1 MYYISKWILKLIGW
15 KVVGEIP
22 ADIKKCVVISA
33 PHTSNLDFFI
43 GRLAYFSIR
52 LKVKILIKRE
62 MFFFPTGGL
71 LKRFGGIPVDRSKRN
86 DAVENVAKL
95 FAQYDSLYITIA
107 PEGTRKLN
115 RHWKKGFYYI
125 ALAAKVPI
133 ALGFID
139 YKVKEIGI
147 GKFITPSGNYEED
160 LKIIE
165 DFYRGIGA
173 KHPEL
178 FNLS

>member
-1 MYYISKWILKLIGW
+1 
-15 KVVGEIP
+15 
-22 ADIKKCVVISA
+22 
-33 PHTSNLDFFI
+33 
-43 GRLAYFSIR
+43 
-52 LKVKILIKRE
+52 

-71 LKRFGGIPVDRSKRN
+71 LKSFGGIPVDRSKRN

-95 FAQYDSLYITIA
+95 FEQYDSLYITIA

-115 RHWKKGFYYI
+115 HHWKKGYYYI
-125 ALAAKVPI
+125 AYKAEVPI

-147 GKFITPSGNYEED
+147 GKFFTPSGNYEED
-160 LKIIE
+160 FKMIE
-165 DFYRGIGA
+165 DFYRGKGA